1 MSNGTGR
8 FKNIAIGYEDGYTLT
23 TDRRLDISGN
33 VDISGALTVN
43 GSPVGGGPSF
53 VGFHNNVL
61 NGPGYNSFTA
71 IGDVQWKES
80 HPLSYKSSN
89 VGSAWN
95 GSTGMFTCTTALA
108 GKWRFKFQ
116 VNSYHSQSVRHTVRM
131 RKGGGNVREFIF
143 LQHHKGNYFYEV
155 FTGEGFFDLIAG
167 DTVRIYNDV
176 VMNGVN
182 TLSTTF
188 SGEKVG

>member
-1 MSNGTGR
+1 V
-8 FKNIAIGYEDGYTLT
+8 
-23 TDRRLDISGN
+23 DISGN
-33 VDISGALTVN
+33 LDISGALTVN

-53 VGFHNNVL
+53 VGFYNNVL
-61 NGPGYNSFTA
+61 NGSPYNYFSA
-71 IGDVQWKES
+71 IGDVQWDES

-116 VNSYHSQSVRHTVRM
+116 VDRTQSSSKLHSVRI
-131 RKGGGNVREFIF
+131 RKQWGAGNVREFVF
-143 LQHHKGNYFYEV
+143 VNHHRGNYFYEV
-155 FTGEGFFDLIAG
+155 LNGEGFFDLIAG
-167 DTVRIYNDV
+167 DTVRIYNSA
-176 VMNGVN
+176 VMGNVH